1 MTTLAEV
8 ERPLSLFAEG
18 IAGRYF
24 HIRDLSERSN
34 ANAHASEASHDAYS
48 VYLPGSIDYFSIP
61 ASNAATYRWLILQQL
76 GFREFGTYRFDIHQ
90 ARREC
95 DDLREHELPEQHRES
110 DLELLFRH
118 FEYSALAR
126 QLFSIIETARIE
138 TAVLRH
144 YPGAIP
150 YRKRLQKKL
159 DDDYNNESR
168 EVGVNGAL
176 KKMQAFLNSVPNA
189 QTNLAVFVNPIQDAK
204 ATVYTSVQATV
215 DCYQTLAHLIEI
227 ATDNA
232 DDLIETTE
240 GPPME
245 WLQRQVRLEDWQD
258 DLESMNA
265 QLAAFELADDAADKE
280 VVMGETEGD
289 GTIRETNADMVKE
302 RDQAQRRID
311 MERSAIRHALGDEHD
326 NVRSYL
332 YDEWDYL
339 NSQYLRGW
347 CRVYE
352 EQLQEDQTGDG
363 VALLHTL
370 RPLVQGVRKHF
381 EQIRPSGYQR
391 VNKVTDGDELYL
403 SAVVDIRADLRV
415 GGSPDE
421 RVYSRRER
429 QKRDVGAAFLVDL
442 SASTDDPIDQ
452 SAADTPTMDNSDART
467 GLNLRDP
474 YPDDDDEF
482 NFDLESR
489 RKAEDAKRRIIDIQ
503 REAVVL
509 MAGAMEGLGDQYGVY
524 GFSGYGHDCV
534 EFYIAKEFRQALDAR
549 ALDAIA
555 AMKPKRSTRMGPA
568 IRHAAAKLEA
578 SGAALKVLMIIS
590 DGFPQDC
597 DYGPD
602 RGNHE
607 YGVQDTAKA
616 LREAEQRGI
625 KTFCITVDRSGHD
638 YLRRMCP
645 EAHYMV
651 IEETEELPTALQK
664 AYRRLT
670 HL

>member
-1 MTTLAEV
+1 MTTLAQV

-18 IAGRYF
+18 IAGRHF
-24 HIRDLSERSN
+24 HIRDLSERN
-34 ANAHASEASHDAYS
+34 TTDEDVSEASHDAFS
-48 VYLPGSIDYFSIP
+48 LYLPSSIDYFSVS
-61 ASNAATYRWLILQQL
+61 ASNAATYRWLVLQQL
-76 GFREFGTYRFDIHQ
+76 GFREYGTYRFDINQ

-95 DDLREHELPEQHRES
+95 HDLRQHELPDQHRES

-118 FEYSALAR
+118 FEYPVLAR
-126 QLFSIIETARIE
+126 KLFTLVETARIE
-138 TAVLRH
+138 SAVLRH

-150 YRKRLQKKL
+150 YRKRLQHKFN
-159 DDDYNNESR
+159 DDYNNR
-168 EVGVNGAL
+168 PGEVGVYEAL
-176 KKMQAFLNSVPNA
+176 KTLQGFLNGVPNA
-189 QTNLAVFVNPIQDAK
+189 RTNLTNFVNPVHNSK
-204 ATVYTSVQATV
+204 ATVYTSVQATM
-215 DCYQTLAHLIEI
+215 DCYQALAHLIEI
-227 ATDNA
+227 ATESA
-232 DDLIETTE
+232 DVMETTD

-258 DLESMNA
+258 DLDSMNA
-265 QLAAFELADDAADKE
+265 QLAAFELADDAASEE
-280 VVMGETEGD
+280 VVVGDTEGD
-289 GTIRETNADMVKE
+289 GGIRETDIDMVRE
-302 RDQAQRRID
+302 RDQTQRRID
-311 MERSAIRHALGDEHD
+311 MERSAIRHALGDEHE

-352 EQLQEDQTGDG
+352 ERLQDDHTGDG
-363 VALLHTL
+363 MELLQTL
-370 RPLVQGVRKHF
+370 RPLVRNVRKRF

-403 SAVVDIRADLRV
+403 SAVVDVRADLRA
-415 GGSPDE
+415 GNSPDE

-452 SAADTPTMDNSDART
+452 PPVATATTAISDTASE
-467 GLNLRDP
+467 LNLRDP

-482 NFDLESR
+482 SFDLESR
-489 RKAEDAKRRIIDIQ
+489 REAEDAKRKIIDIQ
-503 REAVVL
+503 KEAVVL

-534 EFYIAKEFRQALDAR
+534 EFYIAKEFRQALDSR

-568 IRHAAAKLEA
+568 IRHAAAKLDA
-578 SGAALKVLMIIS
+578 SGTALKVLMIIS

-616 LREAEQRGI
+616 LREAEQRGV

-645 EAHYMV
+645 VEHYMV
-651 IEETEELPTALQK
+651 IEETEGLPGALQK

>member
-24 HIRDLSERSN
+24 HIRDLSERNDKEADVSN
-34 ANAHASEASHDAYS
+34 ASHDAYS
-48 VYLPGSIDYFSIP
+48 VYLPTTIDYFSIQ
-61 ASNAATYRWLILQQL
+61 ADNAATYRWLILQQL
-76 GFREFGTYRFDIHQ
+76 GFREFGTYHFDIQQ

-95 DDLREHELPEQHRES
+95 DELREHESPEQHRES
-110 DLELLFRH
+110 DLEMLFRH

-126 QLFSIIETARIE
+126 KLFSMIEAARIE
-138 TAVLRH
+138 QAVLRH
-144 YPGAIP
+144 YPGAIRH
-150 YRKRLQKKL
+150 RKRLQKKF
-159 DDDYNNESR
+159 DDDYNNESL
-168 EVGVNGAL
+168 EDSINGAL
-176 KKMQAFLNSVPNA
+176 ETLRGFLNGVAYA
-189 QTNLAVFVNPIQDAK
+189 QTNLADFVAPIQEPL
-204 ATVYTSVQATV
+204 ATVYTSVQATIH
-215 DCYQTLAHLIEI
+215 CYRALAHLVET
-227 ATDNA
+227 ATDHV
-232 DDLIETTE
+232 DDLTGTYD

-258 DLESMNA
+258 DLDSMNA
-265 QLAAFELADDAADKE
+265 QLAAFELAEESADKE
-280 VVMGETEGD
+280 VVMGETDGD
-289 GTIRETNADMVKE
+289 GAIRETSTDMIRE
-302 RDQAQRRID
+302 RDQVQRRID
-311 MERSAIRHALGDEHD
+311 MERSAVRHALGDEHD

-352 EQLQEDQTGDG
+352 EKLIDDQTGDG
-363 VALLHTL
+363 VTLLHKL
-370 RPLVQGVRKHF
+370 RPLAQGVRKRF

-403 SAVVDIRADLRV
+403 SAVVDVRADLRV
-415 GGSPDE
+415 GSSPDE

-429 QKRDVGAAFLVDL
+429 QKRDVAAAFLVDL

-452 SAADTPTMDNSDART
+452 SPISTSITDHADATSEV
-467 GLNLRDP
+467 NLRDP
-474 YPDDDDEF
+474 YPEDDDEF
-482 NFDLESR
+482 DFDLESR
-489 RKAEDAKRRIIDIQ
+489 REAEEAKRRIIDIQ
-503 REAVVL
+503 REAVLL

-534 EFYIAKEFRQALDAR
+534 EFYIAKELRQALDTR

-555 AMKPKRSTRMGPA
+555 AMTPKRSTRMGPA
-568 IRHAAAKLEA
+568 IRHAATKLEA
-578 SGAALKVLMIIS
+578 SGATLKVLMIIS

-616 LREAEQRGI
+616 LRETEQRGI
-625 KTFCITVDRSGHD
+625 KSFCITVDRSGHD

-645 EAHYMV
+645 EEHYMV

>member
-8 ERPLSLFAEG
+8 ERPLALFAEG

-24 HIRDLSERSN
+24 HIRNLSERSD
-34 ANAHASEASHDAYS
+34 AEVRVSDASHDAYS
-48 VYLPGSIDYFSIP
+48 IYLPGSVDYFSIP
-61 ASNAATYRWLILQQL
+61 ESNAATYRLMVLQQL
-76 GFREFGTYRFDIHQ
+76 GFREFGTYSFDINQ

-95 DDLREHELPEQHRES
+95 ADLREHELPDQHRES

-118 FEYSALAR
+118 FEYPFLAR
-126 QLFSIIETARIE
+126 RLFTVIETTRIE

-150 YRKRLQKKL
+150 YRKRLQDKL
-159 DDDYNNESR
+159 DAEYDDEL
-168 EVGVNGAL
+168 EDDGVNSAL
-176 KKMQAFLNSVPNA
+176 QTLSAFLHGVPHA
-189 QTNLAVFVNPIQDAK
+189 QSNLASCVSAVRDLA
-204 ATVYTSVQATV
+204 ATVYTSVQATI
-215 DCYQTLAHLIEI
+215 DCYRRLAHLIDRAIE
-227 ATDNA
+227 NSE
-232 DDLIETTE
+232 DLIEATE

-265 QLAAFELADDAADKE
+265 QLAAFELTNDAAGKK
-280 VVMGETEGD
+280 VAMGETEGD
-289 GTIRETNADMVKE
+289 GTIRETNTDMVRE

-311 MERSAIRHALGDEHD
+311 MERSAIRHALGHEHE
-326 NVRSYL
+326 NVRSFL

-339 NSQYLRGW
+339 HSQYLRGW

-352 EQLQEDQTGDG
+352 EHLKADQSGDG
-363 VALLHTL
+363 IALLHTL
-370 RPLVQGVRKHF
+370 RPLAQGVRKRF
-381 EQIRPSGYQR
+381 EQIRPAGYQR

-403 SAVVDIRADLRV
+403 SAVVDVRADLRV
-415 GGSPDE
+415 GSSPDE

-442 SASTDDPIDQ
+442 SASTDDLIDQ
-452 SAADTPTMDNSDART
+452 APTTTTLTDRPDAPA

-474 YPDDDDEF
+474 YSDDDDEF
-482 NFDLESR
+482 TFDLESR
-489 RKAEDAKRRIIDIQ
+489 REAEDTKRRIIDIQ
-503 REAVVL
+503 REAVLL
-509 MAGAMEGLGDQYGVY
+509 MAGALEALGDQYGVF

-534 EFYIAKEFRQALDAR
+534 EFYIAKEFRQPLDAR

-555 AMKPKRSTRMGPA
+555 AMTPKRSTRMGAA

-578 SGAALKVLMIIS
+578 SGSALKVLMIIS

-625 KTFCITVDRSGHD
+625 KTLCITVDRSGHD

-645 EAHYMV
+645 EEHYMV
-651 IEETEELPTALQK
+651 IEETEELPSALQK

>member
-1 MTTLAEV
+1 M
-8 ERPLSLFAEG
+8 
-18 IAGRYF
+18 
-24 HIRDLSERSN
+24 
-34 ANAHASEASHDAYS
+34 
-48 VYLPGSIDYFSIP
+48 
-61 ASNAATYRWLILQQL
+61 
-76 GFREFGTYRFDIHQ
+76 
-90 ARREC
+90 
-95 DDLREHELPEQHRES
+95 
-110 DLELLFRH
+110 
-118 FEYSALAR
+118 
-126 QLFSIIETARIE
+126 
-138 TAVLRH
+138 
-144 YPGAIP
+144 
-150 YRKRLQKKL
+150 
-159 DDDYNNESR
+159 
-168 EVGVNGAL
+168 
-176 KKMQAFLNSVPNA
+176 NSVPNA
-189 QTNLAVFVNPIQDAK
+189 QTNLAIFVNPIQDPK

-311 MERSAIRHALGDEHD
+311 MERSAIRHALGNEHD

-452 SAADTPTMDNSDART
+452 SPAATPTTDNSDART

-616 LREAEQRGI
+616 LLEAEQRGI

-645 EAHYMV
+645 EERYMV

>member
-1 MTTLAEV
+1 MTTLAQV

-24 HIRDLSERSN
+24 HIRDLSERN
-34 ANAHASEASHDAYS
+34 NPDEGVSEASHDAFS
-48 VYLPGSIDYFSIP
+48 LYLPGSIDYFSIA
-61 ASNAATYRWLILQQL
+61 ASNAATYRWLVLQQL
-76 GFREFGTYRFDIHQ
+76 GFREYGTYRFDIIQ

-95 DDLREHELPEQHRES
+95 ADLREHGLPDQHRES

-118 FEYSALAR
+118 FEYPVLAR
-126 QLFSIIETARIE
+126 KLFSLLEAARIE
-138 TAVLRH
+138 AAVLRH

-150 YRKRLQKKL
+150 YRKRLQHKFN
-159 DDDYNNESR
+159 DDYNNKSD

-176 KKMQAFLNSVPNA
+176 KTLQGFLNGVPNA
-189 QTNLAVFVNPIQDAK
+189 RTNLTNFVNPIHDAE
-204 ATVYTSVQATV
+204 ATVYTSVQATM
-215 DCYQTLAHLIEI
+215 DCYQALAHLIES
-227 ATDNA
+227 ATESA
-232 DDLIETTE
+232 DVFDTTD

-265 QLAAFELADDAADKE
+265 QLAAFELADDAAGEE

-289 GTIRETNADMVKE
+289 GTIRETSTDMVRE

-311 MERSAIRHALGDEHD
+311 MERSAIRHALGDEHE

-332 YDEWDYL
+332 YDEWDYI

-352 EQLQEDQTGDG
+352 EQLQDDHTGDG
-363 VALLHTL
+363 IELLQTL
-370 RPLVQGVRKHF
+370 RPLVQGIRKRF

-403 SAVVDIRADLRV
+403 SAVVDVRADLRV
-415 GGSPDE
+415 GSSPDE

-452 SAADTPTMDNSDART
+452 SPVGAATTTNSDTPSA
-467 GLNLRDP
+467 LNLRDP

-482 NFDLESR
+482 TFDLESR
-489 RKAEDAKRRIIDIQ
+489 REAEDAKRKIIDIQ
-503 REAVVL
+503 KEAVVL
-509 MAGAMEGLGDQYGVY
+509 MASAMEGLGDQYGVY

-534 EFYIAKEFRQALDAR
+534 EFYIAKEFKQALDSR

-555 AMKPKRSTRMGPA
+555 AMTPKRSTRMGPA
-568 IRHAAAKLEA
+568 IRHAAAKLAA
-578 SGAALKVLMIIS
+578 SGTALKVLMIIS

-616 LREAEQRGI
+616 LREAEQRGV

-645 EAHYMV
+645 EEHYMV
-651 IEETEELPTALQK
+651 IEETEGLPSALQK